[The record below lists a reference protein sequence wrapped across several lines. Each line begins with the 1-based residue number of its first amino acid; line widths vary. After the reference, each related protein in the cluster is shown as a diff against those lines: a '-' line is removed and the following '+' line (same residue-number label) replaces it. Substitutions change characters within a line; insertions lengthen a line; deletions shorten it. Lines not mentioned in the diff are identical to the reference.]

1 MRVNISYSVELDTVP
16 DKVVEFI
23 EDCSSQLSDYD
34 VCLES
39 VGASIRDGKYAQ
51 ALTEMARFRD
61 VLASIDYRLNDC
73 MTIMSGYSKVLADQ
87 ALPQE
92 EEEQVPSEKLE
103 KFQKELERLRETQNE
118 QSETSAG

>member
-92 EEEQVPSEKLE
+92 EEEQVPPEKLE